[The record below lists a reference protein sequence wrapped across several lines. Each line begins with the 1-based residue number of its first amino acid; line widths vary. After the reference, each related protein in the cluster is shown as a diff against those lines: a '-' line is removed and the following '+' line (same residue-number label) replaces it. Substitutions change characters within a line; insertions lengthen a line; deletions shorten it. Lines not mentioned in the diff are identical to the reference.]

1 MYMYRTHIYIHMK
14 TSTSRRQ
21 RLTPSRPIMIILA
34 NCIQA
39 LYECMRTDEIFFKWF
54 SGLKCSFFLGK
65 IYYLSKCT
73 FGLKMIP
80 PPGVFIVRFCLFS
93 VRAIIGLQWILQ
105 KAFGWTHISFEKKVK
120 GRWEKY
126 SKASIF

>member
-1 MYMYRTHIYIHMK
+1 MPVFYAFGDLIKAFNDMMIKISCMNVRMYVCICTVHISNTYENKHFEETKIA
-14 TSTSRRQ
+14 
-21 RLTPSRPIMIILA
+21 TPSRPIMIILA

-54 SGLKCSFFLGK
+54 SGLKCSFSLGK

-80 PPGVFIVRFCLFS
+80 LPVYL
-93 VRAIIGLQWILQ
+93 LY
-105 KAFGWTHISFEKKVK
+105 AFVSSPLEQ
-120 GRWEKY
+120 
-126 SKASIF
+126 